1 MIQINLLGVPKPKKG
16 KRGGGGGAAG
26 PSMPSGEGVNP
37 IILMLLGVIIGGGV
51 CGWMWYH
58 VNSEADR
65 IAKETKVAQAEAAEL
80 ATAKTAYEEKER
92 QLSAYQQRVKVIDD
106 LRKAQSGP
114 VDLLNEVSAT
124 VGGTDAV
131 WLNKM
136 VEDPNQV
143 NLDGNALSAHAVANL
158 ITSLRNSGYFQAVE
172 LKEAIQDERVK
183 DLQEFNFTITCEKKR
198 GGQ

>member
-16 KRGGGGGAAG
+16 KRGGGGAAG
-26 PSMPSGEGVNP
+26 PAMPAGEGINP
-37 IILMLLGVIIGGGV
+37 VILILLGVVIGAAV
-51 CGWMWYH
+51 WGWMWWH
-58 VNSEADR
+58 VTSEAQR
-65 IAKETKVAQAEAAEL
+65 IAAEMKKAQAEAAEL

-106 LRKAQSGP
+106 LRKAQAGP

-136 VEDPNQV
+136 VEDPNAV

-183 DLQEFNFTITCEKKR
+183 DLQQFNFTITCEKKR

>member
-16 KRGGGGGAAG
+16 KRGGGGGAG
-26 PSMPSGEGVNP
+26 PAMPSGEGINP
-37 IILMLLGVIIGGGV
+37 IILILLGVVIGGAIW
-51 CGWMWYH
+51 GWMWWH
-58 VNSEADR
+58 VNSEAQR

-80 ATAKTAYEEKER
+80 ATAKTAYEEKEH
-92 QLSAYQQRVKVIDD
+92 QLRAYQQRVKVIDD

-136 VEDPNQV
+136 VEDPNAV

-158 ITSLRNSGYFQAVE
+158 ITSLRSSGYFQAVE